1 MSEEI
6 KTAKD
11 KLNYIDAILDEYE
24 TKCGL
29 PICKA
34 PGAEEELDRY
44 LSMDRDEIEKLT
56 PDLCSG
62 ILYRLSQYAFYL
74 KRLYNREK
82 SRVIWAKQ
90 QLNEIVAKEIDN
102 YDKYTKSDINIA
114 KIANSNS
121 YALSLQKIMT
131 YAEQRSVRLE
141 NMADFIKHL
150 SDSMKAI
157 QMTKVQMLRNQ

>member
-1 MSEEI
+1 MSENI
-6 KTAKD
+6 KSAKER
-11 KLNYIDAILDEYE
+11 LETIDAALDEYE
-24 TKCGL
+24 SKCGL
-29 PICKA
+29 SKLTA

-44 LSMDRDEIEKLT
+44 LSMSRDEVEKLT

-82 SRVIWAKQ
+82 SRTIWAKQ

-102 YDKYTKSDINIA
+102 YDKYTKADINIA
-114 KIANSNS
+114 KITNGNS

-131 YAEQRSVRLE
+131 YAEQRSTRLE
-141 NMADFIKHL
+141 ELANFIKHL